1 MRQFRMSFRALLA
14 RKKSKPRIAL
24 CARAHW
30 EIIADNLSKAGCSW
44 GCISALDCEGRTTC
58 VVDAH
63 RGDGERFIVHAD
75 EKLSG
80 FVELESAIRGR

>member
-1 MRQFRMSFRALLA
+1 MRVKHL
-14 RKKSKPRIAL
+14 
-24 CARAHW
+24 

-44 GCISALDCEGRTTC
+44 GCISALDREGRTTC

-63 RGDGERFIVHAD
+63 RSDGERIIVHAD